1 MATQS
6 FNKWVKATAMALVLA
21 VPALSQAAY
30 YNSCEPSCNP
40 CDPCPSFCDMDFK
53 VGVDFIYW
61 RPCVDD
67 LEYATVDTFT
77 TVAPIAQSTTINSV
91 SPKWVPGFRVYL
103 GVPGL
108 CYDFDL
114 TASYTWIYS
123 GTTNTTASD
132 TGIGALRL
140 NPWLGA
146 FNPTSLASIP
156 TFGAGRAHYSLH
168 YNEWDVLFSYRISC
182 NPCHSFVPHFG
193 IAGIVTDS
201 TFSGA
206 YFLGSSSVDAT
217 DGLFRDTADYWGV
230 GLRVGSDYE
239 YKFSRCLTAFARA
252 QGTILAGEAKNS
264 SFSALP
270 NNITAFPA
278 GISNTITI
286 NVVDNHKSCHIVPGY
301 HLALGV
307 QYDDKMCDMD
317 VFFRI
322 GYEFLNWWN
331 MPNQR
336 TFIHNQS
343 SMGNSGTGPSTSA
356 SVRTLGFQG
365 LFVGTGV
372 SF

>member
-6 FNKWVKATAMALVLA
+6 FNKWVKATALALALA

-40 CDPCPSFCDMDFK
+40 CDPCQSFCDMDFK

-67 LEYATVDTFT
+67 LEYATIDTFAT
-77 TVAPIAQSTTINSV
+77 AAPLNGQIQSTQINSV
-91 SPKWVPGFRVYL
+91 SPKWAPGFRVYL

-123 GTTNTTASD
+123 GTTSTTSSA
-132 TGIGALRL
+132 TGIGGLRL
-140 NPWLGA
+140 HPWLSGLTDA
-146 FNPTSLASIP
+146 TQA
-156 TFGAGRAHYSLH
+156 TFGLGRANYSLH
-168 YNEWDVLFSYRISC
+168 YNEWDVLFSYRIAC

-201 TFSGA
+201 RFRGVYIRGTVADPLVDGVFS
-206 YFLGSSSVDAT
+206 
-217 DGLFRDTADYWGV
+217 DTADYWGV

-264 SFSALP
+264 HASALAS
-270 NNITAFPA
+270 TATAPVPIVA
-278 GISNTITI
+278 VNA
-286 NVVDNHKSCHIVPGY
+286 VDSHKSCHLVPGY
-301 HLALGV
+301 HLAVGV

-317 VFFRI
+317 VFFRV

-336 TFIHNQS
+336 TFVHNQED
-343 SMGNSGTGPSTSA
+343 MGNSGTGPSTSA

-365 LFVGTGV
+365 LFVGAGV